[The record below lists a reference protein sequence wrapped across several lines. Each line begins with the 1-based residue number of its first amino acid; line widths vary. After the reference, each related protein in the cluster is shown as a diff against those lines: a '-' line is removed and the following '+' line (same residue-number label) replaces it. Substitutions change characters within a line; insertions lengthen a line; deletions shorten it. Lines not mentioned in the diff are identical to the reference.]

1 MEESPPGPGT
11 PHQRI
16 GPNPPAS
23 GDGIGQTAPAAQPE
37 PATARAGGA
46 DRRVAARAARQRG
59 VVTPAQLQAAG
70 LSRSAIAH
78 RLDRGRLH
86 RFVAGSLLVGHAAP
100 APLAAETAAL
110 LMCRPD
116 PGEAIRA
123 VAVVCAIWGLV
134 ASGAVPHV
142 TLARSGSSSR
152 SGVVIHRVERL
163 ERAARAVREGFPL
176 TSPARTLADLA
187 GVLDRDELDAALERA
202 RSGRLVRPAEVLAAV
217 ARGPSRRGAGALR
230 ELLAERPTL
239 TRSEAERRLL
249 ALIGRARL
257 PAPATNVRAAGHEV
271 DCLWLRERLVVEV
284 DGYAYHAGRDAFERD
299 RRRDADLLA
308 AGHRVIRV
316 TWRRIVDEPE
326 AVIAAIAQALAHGP
340 AGV

>member
-1 MEESPPGPGT
+1 M
-11 PHQRI
+11 
-16 GPNPPAS
+16 
-23 GDGIGQTAPAAQPE
+23 
-37 PATARAGGA
+37 
-46 DRRVAARAARQRG
+46 
-59 VVTPAQLQAAG
+59 
-70 LSRSAIAH
+70 
-78 RLDRGRLH
+78 
-86 RFVAGSLLVGHAAP
+86 
-100 APLAAETAAL
+100 
-110 LMCRPD
+110 
-116 PGEAIRA
+116 
-123 VAVVCAIWGLV
+123 
-134 ASGAVPHV
+134 
-142 TLARSGSSSR
+142 
-152 SGVVIHRVERL
+152 IHRVERL
-163 ERAARAVREGFPL
+163 ERADRTVREGFPL